1 MDAVEVQRGRE
12 ARKIGEGRDVVWV
25 FFGFGDNNAGW
36 DRWDDESILRTGDS
50 CSRDDRLNVYTR
62 TWPSH

>member
-1 MDAVEVQRGRE
+1 LRIGKVDAVEVQRGRE

-36 DRWDDESILRTGDS
+36 DRWDDESIL
-50 CSRDDRLNVYTR
+50 
-62 TWPSH
+62 P